1 MKIYSLVPAA
11 IAGVLFVAAAT
22 PQAAETG
29 DPAAGKNKKSMC
41 AGCHG
46 ISGYKAVFPEVYSVP
61 KLGGQH
67 AAYIVKAISDYK
79 SGARKSP
86 VMAPMVAN
94 LSTRDI
100 EDLAAFYSS
109 QRGLVTKY

>member
-1 MKIYSLVPAA
+1 MRTMLLTAFCASLAASAPALA
-11 IAGVLFVAAAT
+11 
-22 PQAAETG
+22 G
-29 DPAAGKNKKSMC
+29 DPAMGRDKSKLC
-41 AGCHG
+41 AACHG
-46 ISGYKAVFPEVYSVP
+46 QDGNSPSAEFPR
-61 KLGGQH
+61 LAGQ
-67 AAYIVKAISDYK
+67 YYTYLVKSISDYK

-94 LSTRDI
+94 LSMRDI